1 MLICLNM
8 VYCKKKNGS
17 ETMLTELTLGE
28 KLKDLRVAKGFKNTD
43 DLAKAV
49 NIPKTTLNDYE
60 NDDKNQDV
68 GYFNLVTLA
77 KFYDVSMDW
86 LLGLSS
92 VEKHLNTAYSDLG
105 LSDTAIDVLKSE
117 YINSRLL
124 SEIIEHPHFSDLM
137 ADIELYVDSI
147 ISMQISS
154 VNSVAQTAKDKI
166 KGEYN
171 PSDKEYILR
180 SLECAKIKE
189 DRYFRSLIHEDIDLI
204 ADDIRKSHKS
214 NKKDTSIANDENAGI
229 TILSN
234 LLNKV
239 SGLQGNKDEMMLQL
253 IPVIFG
259 VELHKLTNMER
270 NTLKLLFQKG
280 QKNLKKL

>member
-1 MLICLNM
+1 MLICINM

-28 KLKDLRVAKGFKNTD
+28 KLKDLRLAKGFKNTD

-68 GYFNLVTLA
+68 GYYNLITLA
-77 KFYDVSMDW
+77 RFYDVSMDW

-124 SEIIEHPHFSDLM
+124 SEIIEHPHFADFM
-137 ADIELYVDSI
+137 ADIELYVDSV

-154 VNSVAQTAKDKI
+154 INSVAQTAKDKI

-189 DRYFRSLIHEDIDLI
+189 DRYFHSLIHEDVDLI

-214 NKKDTSIANDENAGI
+214 NKKDTRVANDENAGLNLLVQLI
-229 TILSN
+229 ERLSN
-234 LLNKV
+234 L
-239 SGLQGNKDEMMLQL
+239 QGNPEQMKMQL
-253 IPVIFG
+253 IPLLFG
-259 VELHKLTNMER
+259 VEVHQLSTLEIK
-270 NTLKLLFQKG
+270 TLKGLV
-280 QKNLKKL
+280 